1 MTTKTII
8 TELKRGDF
16 NILLTKNTG
25 IIIIKFSA
33 KWCGPCK
40 KIEDI
45 VNNFFSISPH
55 NVLCCDLD
63 IDANADLYSYFK
75 FKQMVNG
82 IPVMLCFAKDNLSF
96 VPNESFSG
104 INLKELDNFFKAC
117 NKQLQDIK

>member
-1 MTTKTII
+1 
-8 TELKRGDF
+8 
-16 NILLTKNTG
+16 
-25 IIIIKFSA
+25 
-33 KWCGPCK
+33 
-40 KIEDI
+40 
-45 VNNFFSISPH
+45 
-55 NVLCCDLD
+55 LCCDLD
-63 IDANADLYSYFK
+63 IDVNADLYSYFK